1 MLYTYRSEK
10 ESIMTTPADETLLDV
25 FINDKGELCK
35 KVKVGDK
42 ITFVPLTKYS
52 ATATPSD
59 TPTDFNERFK
69 DTETFPNDFKAL
81 ATKVLEKKMHTITS
95 GTVEWN
101 QEMID
106 KVLHIH
112 AIMGIVVGFPSD
124 ILEGKCDDNRI
135 QRLKSNTALSEFF
148 GMLCKA
154 MGDPWDKVA
163 EKYRL

>member
-1 MLYTYRSEK
+1 
-10 ESIMTTPADETLLDV
+10 MTTTQSTETLLDV

-35 KVKVGDK
+35 KVKIGDK
-42 ITFVPLTKYS
+42 IELIPLTKYS

-59 TPTDFNERFK
+59 TPTDFNNRFK

-81 ATKVLEKKMHTITS
+81 ATKVLEKKMHMVTNVS
-95 GTVEWN
+95 NAEWN
-101 QEMID
+101 AAIMD

-112 AIMGIVVGFPSD
+112 GIMGIVVGFPND
-124 ILEGKCDDNRI
+124 ILDGKCDE
-135 QRLKSNTALSEFF
+135 QMSRLKKNTALAEFF

>member
-1 MLYTYRSEK
+1 
-10 ESIMTTPADETLLDV
+10 MTTTVNNETLLDV

-42 ITFVPLTKYS
+42 ITFIPLAKYS

-69 DTETFPNDFKAL
+69 GTDTFPNDFKAL
-81 ATKVLEKKMHTITS
+81 ATKVLEKKMHVVTNAS
-95 GTVEWN
+95 SAEWR
-101 QEMID
+101 QDMID

-112 AIMGIVVGFPSD
+112 GIMGIVVGFPND
-124 ILEGKCDDNRI
+124 ILDGKCDEQMD
-135 QRLKSNTALSEFF
+135 RLKKNTALAEFF

-154 MGDPWDKVA
+154 MGDPWIKVA

>member
-1 MLYTYRSEK
+1 
-10 ESIMTTPADETLLDV
+10 MTATANNETLLDV
-25 FINDKGELCK
+25 FINERGELCK

-42 ITFVPLTKYS
+42 IELIPLTKYS
-52 ATATPSD
+52 ATATPAD

-69 DTETFPNDFKAL
+69 DTETIPNDFKAL
-81 ATKVLEKKMHTITS
+81 ATKVLEKKMHTVGNVATA
-95 GTVEWN
+95 EWN
-101 QEMID
+101 QQMID

-112 AIMGIVVGFPSD
+112 AIMGIVVGFPND
-124 ILEGKCDDNRI
+124 ILDGKSEDKI
-135 QRLKSNTALSEFF
+135 ARLKKNTALAEFF

>member
-1 MLYTYRSEK
+1 
-10 ESIMTTPADETLLDV
+10 MTSNANNETLLDV
-25 FINDKGELCK
+25 FINEKGELCK

-42 ITFVPLTKYS
+42 IELIPLTKYS
-52 ATATPSD
+52 ATATPADS
-59 TPTDFNERFK
+59 TTDFNNRFK

-81 ATKVLEKKMHTITS
+81 ATKVLEKKMHTIGNVATA
-95 GTVEWN
+95 EWN
-101 QEMID
+101 HQMID

-112 AIMGIVVGFPSD
+112 AIMGIVVGYPND
-124 ILEGKCDDNRI
+124 ILNGKCDEQI
-135 QRLKSNTALSEFF
+135 ARLKKNTALSEFF

>member
-1 MLYTYRSEK
+1 
-10 ESIMTTPADETLLDV
+10 MTTQGNETLLDV

-42 ITFVPLTKYS
+42 IELIPLTKYS
-52 ATATPSD
+52 ATATPAD

-69 DTETFPNDFKAL
+69 GTDTFPNDFKAL
-81 ATKVLEKKMHTITS
+81 ATKVLEKKMHAIVSNGMTTA
-95 GTVEWN
+95 EWRE
-101 QEMID
+101 QMID

-112 AIMGIVVGFPSD
+112 GIMGIVAGYPND
-124 ILEGKCDDNRI
+124 ILDGKCEEQI
-135 QRLKSNTALSEFF
+135 ARLKKNTALAEFF

-154 MGDPWDKVA
+154 MGEPWDKVA